1 MDGNRDEAMGNGL
14 FVAYE
19 MYTNQSDFFPSLV
32 KCRFLFQAMVLNH
45 WAFLNK
51 RFGLDAEGPIP
62 FKVMRAVAID

>member
-1 MDGNRDEAMGNGL
+1 MDGNRDEAMDNVL

-32 KCRFLFQAMVLNH
+32 KCRFLLVLNH

-51 RFGLDAEGPIP
+51 CFGLDSE
-62 FKVMRAVAID
+62 